1 MKVNSILLNLIA
13 YLNLLNQRLYTE
25 KSLMQLASTGDKEAF
40 THLFNL
46 YKHKLFSFSLRITES
61 PELAQDM
68 VQDVFLKL
76 WKDRSCLNQL
86 ENFGSFIFKMAQ
98 NKSINAFKR
107 MANETLFLSKIQ
119 KEVAVFERVTE
130 ENMEYKEV
138 QHLINAVLK
147 KLPPQQN
154 LVFKLS
160 REQGLKHREI
170 AVLLKISPYTVKNH
184 LVLALQTIREYLQ
197 NKLSIECLPIFFIL
211 LHLFK

>member
-1 MKVNSILLNLIA
+1 
-13 YLNLLNQRLYTE
+13 
-25 KSLMQLASTGDKEAF
+25 MQLASTGDKEAF